1 MCRRVRSR
9 QGTREGNPRESK
21 WQEENVFKYGKNILK
36 NYLAPVN
43 QRNITIRQVANA
55 KSKQRN
61 LYYKVGCGKTLKN
74 VHNVLQSLPQS
85 SQQSCDLAAPPQ
97 SPLMAILAT
106 AGRLSGP
113 GRNVAKWGTRGG
125 ARKARDGHWEV
136 YIVHSTLHAAPRH
149 VNAGDMHGKNTNASS
164 QKLQYDRKCSVQS
177 EGSIEELFTA
187 NCSGTWGQDWLK
199 IPAFISLIRS

>member
-1 MCRRVRSR
+1 MRNRSKAIY
-9 QGTREGNPRESK
+9 TTESGV
-21 WQEENVFKYGKNILK
+21 E
-36 NYLAPVN
+36 
-43 QRNITIRQVANA
+43 
-55 KSKQRN
+55 
-61 LYYKVGCGKTLKN
+61 KTLKN
-74 VHNVLQSLPQS
+74 VQNVLQSLLQS

-106 AGRLSGP
+106 AGRLLSP

-125 ARKARDGHWEV
+125 ERKARDGHWEV

-187 NCSGTWGQDWLK
+187 NCRGTWGQDWLK

>member
-1 MCRRVRSR
+1 MA
-9 QGTREGNPRESK
+9 GGK
-21 WQEENVFKYGKNILK
+21 YVFKYGKNILK
-36 NYLAPVN
+36 KYLAPVN

-97 SPLMAILAT
+97 SLLMAILAT
-106 AGRLSGP
+106 AGRLSSP

-125 ARKARDGHWEV
+125 RGKHGTGIGKCTLYTALCMPHLAMLTQATCMEKIQMPVARSYSTIENVQYNQKVASKSFLQQ
-136 YIVHSTLHAAPRH
+136 IVVEH
-149 VNAGDMHGKNTNASS
+149 GDRIGLRFQH
-164 QKLQYDRKCSVQS
+164 
-177 EGSIEELFTA
+177 LF
-187 NCSGTWGQDWLK
+187 
-199 IPAFISLIRS
+199 P